1 MRRKKE
7 VNEKKKETWNV
18 FRQLGYVDGLS
29 SNHGFRVSVHQCEA
43 LLPQNRVV
51 SLSKMQVAVS
61 TRWEYQ
67 GDSHAH

>member
-29 SNHGFRVSVHQCEA
+29 SNHGF
-43 LLPQNRVV
+43 
-51 SLSKMQVAVS
+51 
-61 TRWEYQ
+61 
-67 GDSHAH
+67 